1 MRKICDFFGVTESE
15 LLYDPPRFAELFSL
29 RKGST
34 FKYPTARPLRQV
46 ETLFRE
52 SGSLQRYVGCYYRY
66 FYAFSHP
73 GKIIKS
79 FSTLSA
85 DQGKYFWKNIE
96 IIDEGRGGRTVA
108 KYEGAA
114 FLLGERLHIIEHE
127 TLMATSITQLL
138 LYPTYQTR
146 IDYLVGTMIEL
157 PRAII
162 RADSIAEAAEFFSFG
177 TNDLTQTV
185 YGISRDDA
193 ANFLS
198 TYVRQGILDRDPFQT
213 IDVEGVG
220 EMIAL
225 ACEKARRTKPDI
237 SLGVCGEQGGDPASI
252 AFFEETGLD
261 YVSCSPYRV
270 PIARLAA
277 AQSAIRLSRA
287 GRARGRR

>member
-1 MRKICDFFGVTESE
+1 MSSTAPIPTNLAHACSLYPSVAHVCRRIDVNRQQFNKYLAGQVRPSRHNMRKICDFFGVTESE

-34 FKYPTARPLRQV
+34 FEYPTARPLRQV

-146 IDYLVGTMIEL
+146 IDYLVGVQTGGPTKRGRKPAASLVLLEYL
-157 PRAII
+157 GAQVDYRRALRQIGMFEADDVDPQI
-162 RADSIAEAAEFFSFG
+162 RAMIG
-177 TNDLTQTV
+177 TNGSQTP
-185 YGISRDDA
+185 
-193 ANFLS
+193 
-198 TYVRQGILDRDPFQT
+198 GILEADQ
-213 IDVEGVG
+213 I
-220 EMIAL
+220 
-225 ACEKARRTKPDI
+225 
-237 SLGVCGEQGGDPASI
+237 
-252 AFFEETGLD
+252 
-261 YVSCSPYRV
+261 
-270 PIARLAA
+270 
-277 AQSAIRLSRA
+277 
-287 GRARGRR
+287 